1 MDSIKCISSRLLHA
15 ARRQAGVT
23 LIETVVAIAM
33 FAIVSTAMITV
44 LTSATYADGLS
55 RERSIALEL
64 GQQQIEY
71 VRQLSYADVC
81 IVGGNPSCPAGV
93 TGVTSTLQ
101 KRVMGLWYQLK
112 TSIRW
117 VNDTVSTG
125 VATAANYK
133 RVRVTVS
140 RLTDNKQLALV
151 YTFVANPSQT
161 NVGGINNA
169 IINVYALDYGCTIG
183 DGCTTN
189 SNPVYVQGAQID
201 LWDGPSSH
209 ASDVTDQTG
218 SVTFAGLLPNPAD
231 SNGNLLTSGATAY
244 YDILAS
250 LSGYQTLREDLPPGT
265 VPVGTGTGPVK
276 TAHIQINPSQ
286 TQTANIRMYQPATIT
301 VQLQN
306 VGGTPYTGGA
316 YIDIGAL
323 YPRCAQEFQVSGSV
337 SGTALAVGP
346 NTPNL
351 TIGSLAG
358 PCAPGGEQ
366 PVSGVTYT
374 AGARSTDGTLVATA
388 VQKSVPNSYPA
399 DLTSTF
405 ILQLQPITTKSCTLT
420 VKKSGTGVSGARV
433 DIIDGPQET
442 PPAPLAYVTTVT
454 NSSGVATFT
463 LPVTSDFDVYVY
475 SSSGNGGLT
484 NQVVPSS
491 GTCTFPQVSL

>member
-1 MDSIKCISSRLLHA
+1 VDSIKCISSRLLHA

-23 LIETVVAIAM
+23 LVETVVAIAM

-55 RERSIALEL
+55 RQRSIALEL

-93 TGVTSTLQ
+93 TGVTPILQ

-112 TSIRW
+112 TSVRW

-201 LWDGPSSH
+201 LWDGPSPH

-250 LSGYQTLREDLPPGT
+250 FSGYQTLREDLPPGT
-265 VPVGTGTGPVK
+265 VPVGTGTGPVSA
-276 TAHIQINPSQ
+276 AHIQINPSQ
-286 TQTANIRMYQPATIT
+286 TQTANIRMYQPATIYVHLT
-301 VQLQN
+301 TD
-306 VGGTPYTGGA
+306 GSTPYTGNA
-316 YIDIGAL
+316 IVDIGAL
-323 YPRCAQEFQVSGSV
+323 YPRCAQEFSPTSSPAVTGGSLSIV
-337 SGTALAVGP
+337 PPA
-346 NTPNL
+346 
-351 TIGSLAG
+351 TIGGPAG
-358 PCAPGGEQ
+358 PCAPLGEQ

-374 AGARSTDGTLVATA
+374 IGARSTDGTLVATA

-405 ILQLQPITTKSCTLT
+405 TLTLQPITTKSCTLT
-420 VKKSGTGVSGARV
+420 VKKSGVAVSGARV
-433 DIIDGPQET
+433 DVIDGPQET
-442 PPAPLAYVTTVT
+442 PPAPQAYVTTVT
-454 NSSGVATFT
+454 NGSGVATFT

-491 GTCTFPQVSL
+491 GTCTFPQVNL